1 MEGPAPVGPFSC
13 IAHIYTQAAMD
24 HDLDQ
29 VARNCLGYRA
39 GTAAQNLTPIDN
51 AARRPLDLP
60 LTRFPLPLAIAR
72 NVARTQ
78 QADADAPDCLSA

>member
-1 MEGPAPVGPFSC
+1 
-13 IAHIYTQAAMD
+13 MD

-39 GTAAQNLTPIDN
+39 GMAALNLTRIDN
-51 AARRPLDLP
+51 AAPRPLDLP
-60 LTRFPLPLAIAR
+60 FIRFPLPVAIAR

-78 QADADAPDCLSA
+78 QTHADAPACLSA